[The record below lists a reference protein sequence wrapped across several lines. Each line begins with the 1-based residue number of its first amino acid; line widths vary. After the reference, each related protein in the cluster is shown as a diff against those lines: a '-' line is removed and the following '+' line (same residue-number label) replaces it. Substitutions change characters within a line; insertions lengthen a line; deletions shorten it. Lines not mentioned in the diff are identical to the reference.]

1 MVKHLK
7 VLENH
12 ISTNEQ
18 NTFVY
23 RNGASPTSEQ
33 TNPSTPSSWQAI
45 APPISKSTDP
55 IPSPWDGASH
65 LTMAYPD
72 DSEYRKK
79 SASIPSSVNKYD
91 SDDHHTSFEYNGT
104 IVNEIDLSPIS
115 NTQLYFHTLPSVTS
129 HLIEPG
135 MVKPGRERSGS
146 LDFQA
151 KGTPP
156 KVDLNG
162 KTRCFSLCSFGD
174 LSTWDEQK
182 PAVFQLPQ
190 RHYVGMSN
198 ITPWLK
204 SLRLHKYAFLFSHQ
218 TYEQM
223 METSEEHLM
232 NVTKGARH
240 KLVTNIQKLKDRYTV
255 LSQMEQDLLCGQITI
270 AKALEELSTLVI
282 TPMKPIEP
290 FDKQDVPTQLLKVL
304 DLGEFFV

>member
-55 IPSPWDGASH
+55 IPSPWDGPH
-65 LTMAYPD
+65 QFTVAY
-72 DSEYRKK
+72 SEDREYSPK

-91 SDDHHTSFEYNGT
+91 SDDHHTSFEYNGR
-104 IVNEIDLSPIS
+104 IVHEIEEPNKS
-115 NTQLYFHTLPSVTS
+115 NIPLYFHTLPSVTN

-135 MVKPGRERSGS
+135 MPKPGRERSGS
-146 LDFQA
+146 LDIQA
-151 KGTPP
+151 KGAPP
-156 KVDLNG
+156 KG
-162 KTRCFSLCSFGD
+162 EMKEKGRSFSLSSFGD

-182 PAVFQLPQ
+182 PALPQ

-198 ITPWLK
+198 IAPWLK
-204 SLRLHKYAFLFSHQ
+204 SLRLHKYAFLFSYQ

-223 METSEEHLM
+223 METTEEHLM

-240 KLVTNIQKLKDRYTV
+240 KLVTNIQKLKDRYMV